1 MGTKLDMKCRET
13 RQRVD
18 NERRRRRVED
28 ARKLIF
34 QTGASVDGARVKALL
49 NAESYV
55 PVRVSVCLFRA
66 FSH

>member
-1 MGTKLDMKCRET
+1 MGTKLDMKCQET

-18 NERRRRRVED
+18 NERRRHCVED

-34 QTGASVDGARVKALL
+34 RTGASVDGARVKALL

-55 PVRVSVCLFRA
+55 PVHVSVCLFYA